1 MAKNKKN
8 TSKKIPKNVTGS
20 QPYFLINSMGEIQ
33 EFALGGDLTKDEEEK
48 EGGSDIAGALG
59 ALGGGGIGST
69 IGTTLSGAIGGD
81 TNIAEDRTAGKD
93 EAIMGG
99 VLKGAGTG
107 WDVGSKIGGPWG
119 GVAGVVVGGVAGGF
133 TAGDAKQTEISA
145 FKDSMQKKYANAQP
159 QTVQY
164 YGAYGGELP
173 TLALGGDPTDPP
185 PATELGEIKVEAPR
199 LIDNVNYDEQFKLYQ
214 QSLNNAP
221 QASLSQWAD
230 QNMLDKFNADMQK
243 NYPKRKGFNATKL
256 KYDPTMV
263 DANTGLPQQFLDY
276 YDKPQKQMHAPMTAP
291 TQPTT
296 PKEYSYLNPHTGA
309 PLDPE
314 VYGRPEGNMDVQ
326 FSQGL
331 ELSSRKLETINK
343 HQATQDEIAKNN
355 ELLTK
360 MTPEQIA
367 ATKTAK
373 MTPLEYAQVNNLTF
387 ADGGH
392 LGQNLEMGGEA
403 TEFNGNT
410 HEEGGLPI
418 GNVEVE
424 DGEIRV
430 GDYVFS
436 DRLTNAEGK
445 TFAEAA
451 RKITK
456 QYEEYQNDGPSMRT
470 QDKMLKELKFENDQA
485 RLLKQKEEKEMEA
498 AMQEDFMAY
507 GGMIKKDS
515 KGKYQVDKSNRM
527 ELMNAAKKRKMGY
540 TKYIDSVYAY
550 GGNLKEKLA
559 LGGPDDPY
567 GLMSNLTGTGNYADQ
582 LGAGT
587 SLLPVDNSIAVDNP
601 ITVDFSTPTLPES
614 INVMGDQTG
623 LITNPP
629 DSPFAAATA
638 FFQGQTPTLDNPN
651 AGASADLTTSSQK
664 QGFLD
669 KIKKN
674 FNEEEQ
680 ALLASQLPNL
690 SQLLLAS
697 KKGNTT
703 FDRVNL
709 DEVSLDN
716 ERRQVEASVD
726 RARRVQREN
735 VRGTASS
742 AGDALAALS
751 AGNAGL
757 TQAEMDAKSSISE
770 RERNIN
776 TQVKNQESMT
786 NVGISNQETIA
797 RQQDDAMRDS
807 VRQLALSGMSDNYQG
822 YIKDKKMAKE
832 NKASNKRL
840 LSLLDTGEYE
850 MYMEGNDIKIMYKDP
865 NKED

>member
-8 TSKKIPKNVTGS
+8 TSKKLPKNVSGS
-20 QPYFLINSMGEIQ
+20 MPYFLINSMGEIQ
-33 EFALGGDLTKDEEEK
+33 EFALGGDLGEDEL
-48 EGGSDIAGALG
+48 AGADAGLG
-59 ALGGGGIGST
+59 ALGGGGIGAT
-69 IGTTLSGAIGGD
+69 IGNTISGAIGGD

-99 VLKGAGTG
+99 IAKGAGTG
-107 WDVGSKIGGPWG
+107 WDVGSKIGGPLG
-119 GVAGVVVGGVAGGF
+119 GAAGAFFGAFAGGF
-133 TAGDAKQTEISA
+133 TASDKKQKEIDA
-145 FKDSMQKKYANAQP
+145 FRDSMEAKYSGAARP
-159 QTVQY
+159 KTTQY

-173 TLALGGDPTDPP
+173 PMYAFGGGLGDDPTDL
-185 PATELGEIKVEAPR
+185 PAAPVTDPAMV
-199 LIDNVNYDEQFKLYQ
+199 DNPNYDEQLKLYQ

-221 QASLSQWAD
+221 QSSLSATMDPEMLKQWTA
-230 QNMLDKFNADMQK
+230 QRDKNF
-243 NYPKRKGFNATKL
+243 PTHKGLGINKVV
-256 KYDPTMV
+256 YDPNSV
-263 DANTGLPQQFLDY
+263 DPTTGMPSQFLDY
-276 YDKPQKQMHAPMTAP
+276 YDKPSKQMQAPMPAP
-291 TQPTT
+291 APAAPRQP
-296 PKEYSYLNPHTGA
+296 SYLNPNTGA

-314 VYGRPEGNMDVQ
+314 VYGRPEGDIDEQ
-326 FSQGL
+326 FTQGL
-331 ELSSRKLETINK
+331 ELSSRKLENINK
-343 HQATQDEIAKNN
+343 RQAVDNQRNANIAIL
-355 ELLTK
+355 EK
-360 MTPEQIA
+360 MTPEQKAGTKA
-367 ATKTAK
+367 AG
-373 MTPLEYAQVNNLTF
+373 MTPTQYVQANNITF
-387 ADGGH
+387 ADGGL
-392 LGQNLEMGGEA
+392 LGQNLELGGDA
-403 TEFNGNT
+403 TEFNGNS
-410 HEEGGLPI
+410 HEAGGIKI
-418 GNVEVE
+418 GNAEVE

-445 TFAEAA
+445 TFAQAA
-451 RKITK
+451 KKITK

-470 QDKMLKELKFENDQA
+470 QNKMLEELKFENDQA
-485 RLLKQKEEKEMEA
+485 RLLKQKEEAEFKM

-527 ELMNAAKKRKMGY
+527 ELLEAAKKRKMSY
-540 TKYIDSVYAY
+540 SKYIDSVYAY
-550 GGNLKEKLA
+550 GGDLEKNKLA
-559 LGGPDDPY
+559 LGGNPDDPY
-567 GLMSNLTGTGNYADQ
+567 GLLGNLTGTGNYADQ
-582 LGAGT
+582 LTGGT
-587 SLLPVDNSIAVDNP
+587 SLPPVDNSIAVDM
-601 ITVDFSTPTLPES
+601 STPSAPEELDLLGGFGTPVS
-614 INVMGDQTG
+614 DA
-623 LITNPP
+623 PA
-629 DSPFAAATA
+629 SEFAAVTE
-638 FFQGQTPTLDNPN
+638 FFQNQKGLPSLDNPQ
-651 AGASADLTTSSQK
+651 GSALPELNTTTDEQK
-664 QGFLD
+664 QSFLD
-669 KIKKN
+669 KVKEN

-690 SQLLLAS
+690 SQLLLSS

-709 DEVSLDN
+709 DEISLDN
-716 ERRQVEASVD
+716 ERRQIDASID

-807 VRQLALSGMSDNYQG
+807 VRQLALSGMADNYQG

-850 MYMEGNDIKIMYKDP
+850 IVEDGEGGYKVSY
-865 NKED
+865 KSKTED